1 MAITWNSV
9 PDYDTWGSD
18 SAWNCSQ
25 WTEWHKT
32 LKAHFGS
39 QRAKFIWES
48 AYAEGTLGASHTD
61 CRTFNTAFR
70 DYAKKEGLDT
80 YASASFLSPVLN
92 AIGGAKDFAT
102 GVTNLFSGK
111 SGKVILYGAVGVVG
125 LVVLYKTYKYATK

>member
-1 MAITWNSV
+1 M
-9 PDYDTWGSD
+9 
-18 SAWNCSQ
+18 
-25 WTEWHKT
+25 
-32 LKAHFGS
+32 KAHFGAA
-39 QRAKFIWES
+39 RAKFIWES

-80 YASASFLSPVLN
+80 YASASFLAPVLN
-92 AIGGAKDFAT
+92 AFGSAKDFTT
-102 GVTNLFSGK
+102 GITNLFSGK